1 MTEVEGTHDNSDTE
15 IEQPNQKKI
24 KLNERRGG
32 SKVRSWIWKYFE
44 PNFKEG
50 VRYAVCKVE
59 VVVGKECGKT
69 YKIGT
74 STSNC
79 SDHLANIHGITQEQ
93 EEANVNQNQNIKDVF
108 SKVTYHQESRQLE
121 LCQHLTD
128 WVICDSQPLTV
139 LESPAFKQLIFQ
151 LDPKFQIPN
160 PKYIKLLI
168 HKAYNYSKPLI
179 MEKLENDAN
188 AQSKR
193 LEKIQKQFIQPN
205 SNSSSRTPID
215 ARKTSNI

>member
-15 IEQPNQKKI
+15 IEQPNQKRI
-24 KLNERRGG
+24 KLNERREG

-121 LCQHLTD
+121 F
-128 WVICDSQPLTV
+128 P
-139 LESPAFKQLIFQ
+139 KQ
-151 LDPKFQIPN
+151 
-160 PKYIKLLI
+160 
-168 HKAYNYSKPLI
+168 S
-179 MEKLENDAN
+179 E
-188 AQSKR
+188 R

-215 ARKTSNI
+215 ARKTSKYLRHVIADVPTRWNSSYLAWC